1 MSKPRICIGCG
12 NPSDTGSLYCTA
24 CQAKTSESIES
35 RKGTNILKDFEK
47 AARSQSIY
55 DKEKKESVAGETP
68 PEKDESPKK
77 TGPKKIL
84 IIDDEPNIV
93 MVLKSRFEANH
104 YEVRTA
110 VNGVDGFEKIQAEK
124 PDLIVLDILMEKMTG
139 YELVQKLKA
148 EVPESTQIPII
159 IMTAKP
165 GMKDFFEAWD
175 YHRFFPKPFD
185 SAELMAAVRE
195 LLGEPA

>member
-1 MSKPRICIGCG
+1 MSKPRNCIGCG
-12 NPSDTGSLYCTA
+12 KPSDTGSLYCAA
-24 CQAKTSESIES
+24 CQAKAAENIDS

-47 AARSQSIY
+47 ASKSQSLR
-55 DKEKKESVAGETP
+55 DGKEKQEVSSGSASPKGETA
-68 PEKDESPKK
+68 KRA
-77 TGPKKIL
+77 GPKKIL

-110 VNGVDGFEKIQAEK
+110 VNGAEGLEKIRTEK
-124 PDLIVLDILMEKMTG
+124 PDLIILDILMEKMTG
-139 YELVQKLKA
+139 YELIQKLKE
-148 EVPESTQIPII
+148 EVPESIQIPVI

-175 YHRFFPKPFD
+175 YYRFFPKPFD
-185 SAELMAAVRE
+185 AAELMAAVRE
-195 LLGEPA
+195 LLGQT